1 MKLNSVE
8 NLNEIFF
15 SGVSIEEAKAE
26 PATNPQ
32 SSVKR
37 KNLLRIINQS
47 EKKAHRKPAGF
58 P

>member
-26 PATNPQ
+26 PTTNSQ

-37 KNLLRIINQS
+37 KNLL
-47 EKKAHRKPAGF
+47 
-58 P
+58 